1 MIWANFL
8 SYVSYI
14 FCKKIWPTIKHECDM
29 DLFIWKLG
37 NENQMVQL
45 WTNEIHWGLYST
57 VLDINNVSV
66 TCTYI
71 LNTVMLPRGYICHLH
86 QCSMHEL
93 IRQFMMGKY
102 INWPN
107 FFMYCALIFW
117 YFDYLFAGF
126 NIYHSNDN
134 L

>member
-14 FCKKIWPTIKHECDM
+14 FCKKIWPTIKHECDI
-29 DLFIWKLG
+29 FIWKLG

-57 VLDINNVSV
+57 VFDINNVSV

-71 LNTVMLPRGYICHLH
+71 LNAVCYPEAISAT
-86 QCSMHEL
+86 
-93 IRQFMMGKY
+93 Y
-102 INWPN
+102 INAVCKRLFVNSWWKNATTGPIYLCN
-107 FFMYCALIFW
+107 LPWLLICLIQ
-117 YFDYLFAGF
+117 YLPC
-126 NIYHSNDN
+126 
-134 L
+134 